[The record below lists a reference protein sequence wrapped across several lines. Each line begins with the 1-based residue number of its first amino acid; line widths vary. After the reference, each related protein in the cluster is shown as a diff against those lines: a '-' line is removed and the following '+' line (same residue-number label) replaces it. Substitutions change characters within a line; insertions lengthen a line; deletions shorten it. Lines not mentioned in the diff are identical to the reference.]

1 MILAEVNRSYKD
13 FNCNDCANDYHCTE
27 TAGDELWPQSRGAAP
42 FTIIEIPNVIESKVC
57 LKPMVT
63 QESMFYFKLHKHYLK
78 GNLWAAGGVSDQPA
92 VYLQIMELF
101 DSLLK
106 E

>member
-1 MILAEVNRSYKD
+1 
-13 FNCNDCANDYHCTE
+13 
-27 TAGDELWPQSRGAAP
+27 
-42 FTIIEIPNVIESKVC
+42 
-57 LKPMVT
+57 MVT